1 MATNIPCLFRLTH
14 LSQVSIFQYSEET
27 QEVQRMLGANPTYDH
42 EYYENCMECVC
53 PPPYRGRVLGA
64 YGETCDCIDHCEGGD
79 SSYSSYEGGSS
90 KGSKS
95 DGKGEKSSKSNG
107 KGGKSSKSTGKGE
120 KSSKSTGKGEKS
132 SKSNG
137 DGGYSTESGGKGGKS
152 SKSESKGGY
161 SSESESKGGYS
172 SESESKGAKS
182 LKGKSSKG
190 TKSSKS
196 KGEGSSSSG
205 GYPVYPEPSCPNDDI
220 CYDCYLNV
228 DVCYCYQ
235 NGKCWYGPDYPTGG
249 SKESKGGSKESKGG
263 PKESKGGPKESKG
276 GPKGSKGGP
285 KGSKSVKADGQSCDC
300 TCTSSDYCTDDEDC
314 YETCICDDCAPEK
327 SSKATSPTP
336 APYNPAYPTPKSIA
350 QAPTHVGGKGVS
362 FYRSTVMDSNLSSH
376 MQQSKSAK
384 SGDKGSSD
392 IVSSNLPHLI
402 FRG

>member
-1 MATNIPCLFRLTH
+1 MATNLLCLFQLTH
-14 LSQVSIFQYSEET
+14 LSQVSIFQYSEEP

-95 DGKGEKSSKSNG
+95 EGKGEKSSKSNG
-107 KGGKSSKSTGKGE
+107 KGGKSSKSNGKG
-120 KSSKSTGKGEKS
+120 GKS

-137 DGGYSTESGGKGGKS
+137 DGGYSTESGGKGEKS

-161 SSESESKGGYS
+161 SSVSEG
-172 SESESKGAKS
+172 KGAKS
-182 LKGKSSKG
+182 LKGKNSKG
-190 TKSSKS
+190 AKSS

-263 PKESKGGPKESKG
+263 PKESKGGPK
-276 GPKGSKGGP
+276 GPKGGP

-350 QAPTHVGGKGVS
+350 QAPTHIGGKGVS

>member
-1 MATNIPCLFRLTH
+1 M
-14 LSQVSIFQYSEET
+14 
-27 QEVQRMLGANPTYDH
+27 
-42 EYYENCMECVC
+42 
-53 PPPYRGRVLGA
+53 
-64 YGETCDCIDHCEGGD
+64 
-79 SSYSSYEGGSS
+79 
-90 KGSKS
+90 
-95 DGKGEKSSKSNG
+95 
-107 KGGKSSKSTGKGE
+107 
-120 KSSKSTGKGEKS
+120 
-132 SKSNG
+132 
-137 DGGYSTESGGKGGKS
+137 
-152 SKSESKGGY
+152 
-161 SSESESKGGYS
+161 
-172 SESESKGAKS
+172 
-182 LKGKSSKG
+182 
-190 TKSSKS
+190 
-196 KGEGSSSSG
+196 
-205 GYPVYPEPSCPNDDI
+205 YPEPSCPNDDI

-263 PKESKGGPKESKG
+263 SKEPKGGPKESKG
-276 GPKGSKGGP
+276 GAKESKGGP

-300 TCTSSDYCTDDEDC
+300 MCTSSDYCTDDEDC
-314 YETCICDDCAPEK
+314 YETCICDDCAPAK

-350 QAPTHVGGKGVS
+350 QAPTHIGGKGVS